1 MYFCLKKVSSI
12 EYFKQKLKYSDIRL
26 SRRCFTLISV
36 MEMGMKKEK
45 MFLTEKQY
53 SLLLKLYENSV
64 ETNMR
69 SVNKSQSELANELGI
84 TRQALSVHLRKL
96 KEGNLIRTGRGFVDL
111 TEKALNIIEEKTN
124 ESFII
129 IKVQPQKRNQVYEQ
143 ISKISCLKRA
153 YRVTGEIDLIAVVNQ
168 SSLDEF
174 LKEISKIDGITFT
187 SAHVVITKLK

>member
-1 MYFCLKKVSSI
+1 
-12 EYFKQKLKYSDIRL
+12 
-26 SRRCFTLISV
+26 
-36 MEMGMKKEK
+36 MEMKMNKEK

-64 ETNMR
+64 ETSIR

-96 KEGNLIRTGRGFVDL
+96 KEKNLIRTGRGFIDL
-111 TEKALNIIEEKTN
+111 TEKALNIIEEKAN
-124 ESFII
+124 ESFVI

>member
-1 MYFCLKKVSSI
+1 MYFCFNKVSNS
-12 EYFKQKLKYSDIRL
+12 EYVKQKLKYSNIKL
-26 SRRCFTLISV
+26 SRRRFTLMSV
-36 MEMGMKKEK
+36 MEMKMDKGK

-53 SLLLKLYENSV
+53 SLLLKLYENSI
-64 ETNMR
+64 ETTIR

-96 KEGNLIRTGRGFVDL
+96 KEKNLVRTGRGFIDL
-111 TEKALNIIEEKTN
+111 TEKALNIIEEKAN
-124 ESFII
+124 ESFVI

>member
-1 MYFCLKKVSSI
+1 MN
-12 EYFKQKLKYSDIRL
+12 
-26 SRRCFTLISV
+26 
-36 MEMGMKKEK
+36 KEK

-64 ETNMR
+64 ETSIR

-96 KEGNLIRTGRGFVDL
+96 KEKNLIRTGRGFIDL
-111 TEKALNIIEEKTN
+111 TEKALNIIEEKAN
-124 ESFII
+124 ESFVI

>member
-1 MYFCLKKVSSI
+1 
-12 EYFKQKLKYSDIRL
+12 
-26 SRRCFTLISV
+26 
-36 MEMGMKKEK
+36 MEMKMDKGK

-64 ETNMR
+64 ETTIR

-96 KEGNLIRTGRGFVDL
+96 KEKNLVRTGRGFIDL
-111 TEKALNIIEEKTN
+111 TEKALNIIEEKAN
-124 ESFII
+124 ESFVI

-153 YRVTGEIDLIAVVNQ
+153 YRVTGEIDLITVVNQ

>member
-1 MYFCLKKVSSI
+1 
-12 EYFKQKLKYSDIRL
+12 
-26 SRRCFTLISV
+26 
-36 MEMGMKKEK
+36 MKMDKGK

-53 SLLLKLYENSV
+53 SLLLKLYENSI
-64 ETNMR
+64 ETTIR

-96 KEGNLIRTGRGFVDL
+96 KEKNLVRTGRGFIDL
-111 TEKALNIIEEKTN
+111 TEKALNIIEEKAN
-124 ESFII
+124 ESFVI

>member
-1 MYFCLKKVSSI
+1 
-12 EYFKQKLKYSDIRL
+12 
-26 SRRCFTLISV
+26 
-36 MEMGMKKEK
+36 MEMKMDKGK

-53 SLLLKLYENSV
+53 SLLLKLYENSI
-64 ETNMR
+64 ETTIR

-96 KEGNLIRTGRGFVDL
+96 KEKNLVRTGRGFIDL
-111 TEKALNIIEEKTN
+111 TEKALNIIEEKAN
-124 ESFII
+124 ESFVI

>member
-1 MYFCLKKVSSI
+1 MYFCFNKVSNS
-12 EYFKQKLKYSDIRL
+12 EYVKQKLKYSNIKL
-26 SRRCFTLISV
+26 SRRRFTLMSV
-36 MEMGMKKEK
+36 MEMKMDKGK

-64 ETNMR
+64 ETTIR

-96 KEGNLIRTGRGFVDL
+96 KEKNLVRTGRGFIDL
-111 TEKALNIIEEKTN
+111 TEKALNIIEEKAN
-124 ESFII
+124 ESFVI

-153 YRVTGEIDLIAVVNQ
+153 YRVTGEIDLITVVNQ

>member
-1 MYFCLKKVSSI
+1 MP
-12 EYFKQKLKYSDIRL
+12 
-26 SRRCFTLISV
+26 V
-36 MEMGMKKEK
+36 MEMKMNKEK

-64 ETNMR
+64 ETSIR

-96 KEGNLIRTGRGFVDL
+96 KEKNLIRTGRGFIDL
-111 TEKALNIIEEKTN
+111 TEKALNIIEEKAN
-124 ESFII
+124 ESFVI